1 MLSLYS
7 LNIWPEIQS
16 KFTNNMHLY
25 FGARNQAFK
34 GINSGLKPKLL
45 WILNAINFLS
55 SLYIPGEDWDL

>member
-1 MLSLYS
+1 M
-7 LNIWPEIQS
+7 N
-16 KFTNNMHLY
+16 LY

-55 SLYIPGEDWDL
+55 SLYIPGEDWDLQIFVKNIFWTIELSSA